1 MEASKTQCACSTETA
16 MLVEHIRRRNAKLEM
31 KLEREKTT
39 RTFLVFISFLS
50 WAITFAMGMYF
61 AVKK

>member
-1 MEASKTQCACSTETA
+1 
-16 MLVEHIRRRNAKLEM
+16 MLLEHYRRRIARLEI

-39 RTFLVFISFLS
+39 WTFLVFISFLS

-61 AVKK
+61 VLKN

>member
-1 MEASKTQCACSTETA
+1 